1 MARMSETQVAE
12 DEIAAHGIENHCSVL
27 ILDRFEAGSR
37 GIRDLLLYS
46 RELSLSHFRRNGRTD
61 RQIEID
67 SGLWCPSTALVMR
80 CDGCLRHRARRR
92 GVHRRYAFLLT
103 RGGRYHRHHARRCR
117 SGGTGAKVMGPHRR
131 SPA

>member
-1 MARMSETQVAE
+1 MARMSETQIAE
-12 DEIAAHGIENHCSVL
+12 DEIAARGMENHCSVL
-27 ILDRFEAGSR
+27 ILNGFEAGSC

-67 SGLWCPSTALVMR
+67 SGLWCPSAALDMR

-92 GVHRRYAFLLT
+92 DVHRRYPFSLT
-103 RGGRYHRHHARRCR
+103 RGGRYRRRHAR
-117 SGGTGAKVMGPHRR
+117 
-131 SPA
+131 